1 MCRMEGNKMRR
12 YKKIIFVCSSGT
24 ARAPMAEAI
33 MKEYRIQYPLEIES
47 RGLVVLFPEPV
58 NQKAEAVLISNGI
71 NAEDKMSRQLEP
83 EDLRPEHLII
93 TMEDVQRQKIMESYE
108 VPEGVELA
116 VLTELTGD
124 ELEII
129 NPYGGTLQSYGLCYE
144 TLNKTIKK
152 LVALVNE
159 SIDEETEDKTETET
173 ETELESGIKEAS
185 DKACEDEMN

>member
-1 MCRMEGNKMRR
+1 MRQYR
-12 YKKIIFVCSSGT
+12 KIIFVGDSGT
-24 ARAPMAEAI
+24 VRAPMAEAI
-33 MKEYRIQYPLEIES
+33 LKEYIIKYPLEIES

-71 NAEDKMSRQLEP
+71 NLENQMSRQLEQ
-83 EDLRPEHLII
+83 EDLNPDNLIVV
-93 TMEDVQRQKIMESYE
+93 MEGEQKQKILETYE
-108 VPEGVELA
+108 VPEGTEVE

-152 LVALVNE
+152 LVNLINE
-159 SIDEETEDKTETET
+159 SGE
-173 ETELESGIKEAS
+173 
-185 DKACEDEMN
+185 